1 MNITDLKN
9 KKIFLQ
15 YLISASYLYKYDLN
29 SQLEILSQNEKA
41 TYVASK
47 NIWEKLGNI
56 VDEKAKPIII
66 DGKELYDI
74 SSLIYKGKSYAW
86 KYDLKYEDKIIKQAK
101 SEFDIPVAFD
111 TKDLIYSISESILK
125 DEFSDDFISRFAI
138 DTTSF
143 ITLFRLGY
151 DPKYIR
157 DDREDVF
164 DKFNNNISKDDFTN
178 TYEKINETV
187 EYILDYIKYLTYHF
201 KRQERKDKEDDR
213 RGIQGIPDE
222 RRGRND
228 NDEPRNNENGV
239 HGGSR
244 DRKVQ
249 RANRESGNDPLY
261 PGVQQSLGKGKG
273 DLTKDNGG
281 NESTRERLS
290 SEGIP
295 LGVRKRVLE
304 NEEQISFKDLKKETD
319 KTVSF
324 FNEDSYLVGIDE
336 KFIPLSQEDYQ
347 VFNKDFNFTL
357 SSLVIKN
364 FEKIFPIYK
373 CQNLYQEEK
382 LKKLITDD
390 KFTNIYNLSDYYV
403 KERTFYIEFNETS
416 SEFSENYTGKIMT
429 PDILS
434 KIINQDEKA
443 FTQEEGYYKFY
454 INEVYNS
461 EIVSSGRVD
470 IGGGVRINKDFY
482 LYAGDILGL
491 NIEDT
496 LNNVLEG
503 ENITLDANVKPGI
516 DKLLDNNEIQED
528 IAIKVGYDFIII
540 PKVKLKLAELEE
552 TESKIFVNDKEYT
565 LYKGKSYA
573 DSKKIEYFMD
583 NENFAIYKIK
593 DYILLDNENLI
604 GKTFEKDGKNYEIKS
619 IEDDKI
625 TLKEIN
631 TDPILSLVLS
641 GGMNIIAYISDYQ
654 DEIDSLKSELSKKIK
669 KETEIIEE
677 VESKEEDINED
688 NAKDFKTDKIFNSES
703 LTEGERLDQN
713 ILCIDTLK
721 KLKKEKRLANREEQ
735 DILSKYVGWGGL
747 SKVFDVNAKG
757 RFRKAQEKLKENMT
771 SSEYESAYRT
781 TTSAFYTP
789 EDTINFM
796 YKVLNKLGFKGGRIL
811 EPSMGIGNFFGLM
824 PKEIKDK
831 STLTGVEIDK
841 LSSDIAKQLYPSA
854 IISNTGFESS
864 NIKDSSMDLVIGN
877 VPFGKTA
884 PFDSEYNN
892 LHLNLHDYFI
902 LKSLDKTRPGGITAV
917 ITSSGSFNNEKLL
930 RLSYTK
936 AELVSAFKLPQDT
949 FKSFA
954 GTTVESD
961 ILIFKKREKEL
972 SIIEAQNKF
981 WDECSYGNVI
991 YDDGKI
997 NKYFIDNPDNILGHL
1012 ITKTD
1017 RYGQPTKSVVIN
1029 DGETLGE
1036 YMDKA
1041 LLHVPSDIYQNIET
1055 KDEIEANDVDIEEAI
1070 NYEEKYDIQNY
1081 TFGIVDEEVYYREND
1096 LLYKNRVSSTKGIER
1111 VKGLIEIRRKLK
1123 DVINYQVNNYS
1134 EIEIKTAQKELYD
1147 LYTKFVE
1154 KHGRITSRGNKN
1166 VFSDDTTYPL
1176 LESLENLG
1184 DNNEFLGLAD
1194 IFTKRTIK
1202 PYVEITHA
1210 DNSVDAL
1217 SLSMQ
1222 NRGEVDLL
1230 YMRSLLSK
1238 SEDEI
1243 IEDLKGFIYKKTD
1256 GDYVTNDEYLSGNI
1270 GKKIELVNN
1279 KIDSLRKDLNEFSL
1293 SISDSEKE
1301 RIGKEINIYS
1311 SQLELLKDTLPQ
1323 KLTAGDIEVQIGSR
1337 WIDNSYYEQFI
1348 EEIILNNNV
1357 YSYSRPKVS
1366 YAKVINKYDISR
1378 KNFYNSTIRATETF
1392 GTLRM
1397 NALEIME
1404 RMLNMRSIEV
1414 KDKVGE
1420 NEYVINKEETLLAQ
1434 QKAEEIEGEFKDWIF
1449 KDEKR
1454 RNLLVEKY
1462 NNIFNVYV
1470 PRTYDGTI
1478 IKPVG
1483 MNEEI
1488 KLREHQKNAIARQIY
1503 SGRNT
1508 LLAHTVGAGK
1518 TYTMITSAM
1527 EKKRIGISNKA
1538 LFVVPKPLVEQW
1550 AREFQKLYPSSNVL
1564 VTRKNEFQKKK
1575 RKRFLNKIAIGE
1587 YDAIIMS
1594 HEQFG
1599 MIPMSN
1605 EFINN
1610 EISKDLSDLKNYRE
1624 IAIENGE
1631 SAFSVKKITGE
1642 IERLEKN
1649 LKKMLDMKHDD
1660 VLTFE
1665 ELGIDNL
1672 YVDEAHE
1679 YKNLHVH
1686 TSLTNVRGINTAG
1699 NKKTTDMLYKTR
1711 YLNNMTG
1718 YSGITFA
1725 TGTPVTNTLCEL
1737 YSMMRYLQ
1745 PDQLE
1750 EQGIDFFDSWAS
1762 QYGVIENSV
1771 DMSVDGKGYNIH
1783 RRFTSFKNTTDL
1795 INVWNTS
1802 ADVVTAND
1810 LDLDVPKAN
1819 YHNVEIP
1826 ISELTQSL
1834 IDDLSDR
1841 IDDIIDKKVEPEV
1854 DNMLLVTNDGRT
1866 IALDTRL
1873 IDESLVNEVTKST
1886 MCSEKVF
1893 DIYKETED
1901 ILGTQLIFCDQSVP
1915 SDKFNIYDEIKSN
1928 LIKKGIPEE
1937 EIKYIHE
1944 ADGNE
1949 KKLQELFQSVK
1960 DGRVRILIGST
1971 RKMGQGMNVQDR
1983 LVALHHMDVP
1993 WRPAD
1998 LEQREGRIIRR
2009 GNMNS
2014 EVDIY
2019 RYIAKGTFDAYSWD
2033 MIIQKQKGINQLLTS
2048 KTPERRID
2056 SFDTLTFEASTA
2068 KAIAINNPLI
2078 KEKAELDSEMMKLEQ
2093 LRNSYKKKYYQMQD
2107 EMKLFLPRKIK
2118 GREERIENLKKDL
2131 SYIENE
2137 EKADFKIKIK
2147 ETEYIDKR
2155 EAGIRLKTIISASKF
2170 DQEEKIGEYR
2180 GFDIY
2185 LCKMPFSWDMRERQ
2199 VQLKRCSTL
2208 LLEFSHTEIGNF
2220 VRMDNLL
2227 NKLPDLVKNE
2237 EENLKQDKDRLSDIK
2252 NQLNIPFKYEEEYKT
2267 KKARQTEV
2275 NNMIKSEAQS
2285 DISPMEKLKKEIK
2298 TYLRKEDMIKEN
2310 ISNLK
2315 DMEELILVSEDIS
2328 EGKLK
2333 VKLNLNNLELSKELN
2348 GDIITKDTY
2357 QTADEMLNHIK
2368 EKLNKDA
2375 LSDISEVEN
2384 KSEVNF
2390 LKEEEIEMINENLEH
2405 LNNSISFNG
2414 YTFTELHKFS
2424 EEEGTL
2430 KNISN
2435 LYTYKDSLDIQYD
2448 EFYNMTKSTY
2458 DLFYCS
2464 QTNNIYL
2471 PTIHGFMKVINERVN
2486 EIDLSEAAKETLKQH
2501 NYLDKNISS
2510 NDMNTA
2516 TYDID
2521 FERE

>member
-86 KYDLKYEDKIIKQAK
+86 QYDLKYEDKIIKQAK

-125 DEFSDDFISRFAI
+125 DEFSDDFISMFAI

-364 FEKIFPIYK
+364 FEKIFSIYK

-382 LKKLITDD
+382 LKNLITDD
-390 KFTNIYNLSDYYV
+390 KFTNIYNLSDYYA
-403 KERTFYIEFNETS
+403 KERTLYIEFNETS
-416 SEFSENYTGKIMT
+416 NEFPENYTGKIMT

-434 KIINQDEKA
+434 KIINLDEKV

-461 EIVSSGRVD
+461 EIISHSRVD
-470 IGGGVRINKDFY
+470 IGYGVRINKDFY

-491 NIEDT
+491 NIEET
-496 LNNVLEG
+496 LNNVIEG
-503 ENITLDANVKPGI
+503 QNIALDTDVKPGI
-516 DKLLDNNEIQED
+516 DRPLDDNEIEED
-528 IAIKVGYDFIII
+528 IAVKVGYDFIII
-540 PKVKLKLAELEE
+540 PKVKLNLADIEE
-552 TESKIFVNDKEYT
+552 TESKVSVNDKEYT
-565 LYKGKSYA
+565 LYKGKNYA

-593 DYILLDNENLI
+593 DYIVLDNENLI

-619 IEDDKI
+619 VENDKI

-654 DEIDSLKSELSKKIK
+654 DEIDSLKSELSQEIK
-669 KETEIIEE
+669 KETEIIEK
-677 VESKEEDINED
+677 VESKEDINED

-721 KLKKEKRLANREEQ
+721 KLKKEKRLASREEQ
-735 DILSKYVGWGGL
+735 EILSKYVGWGGL

-796 YKVLNKLGFKGGRIL
+796 YKVLNKIGFKGGRIL

-824 PKEIKDK
+824 PKELKDK
-831 STLTGVEIDK
+831 STLTGVEIDR

-854 IISNTGFESS
+854 KISNTGFESS
-864 NIKDSSMDLVIGN
+864 NIKDNSMDLVIGN

-930 RLSYTK
+930 RLTYTK

-991 YDDGKI
+991 YDDGII

-1017 RYGQPTKSVVIN
+1017 RYGQPIKSVVIN
-1029 DGETLGE
+1029 EGETLDE

-1041 LLHVPSDIYQNIET
+1041 LLHVPSDIYQNIEPEN
-1055 KDEIEANDVDIEEAI
+1055 EIETSDVDIEEAI

-1222 NRGEVDLL
+1222 NRGEVDLV

-1243 IEDLKGFIYKKTD
+1243 IEDLNGFIYKKTD

-1279 KIDSLRKDLNEFSL
+1279 KIESLRKDLKEFSL

-1301 RIGKEINIYS
+1301 RISKEINIYS
-1311 SQLELLKDTLPQ
+1311 SQLELLKDTLPA

-1337 WIDNSYYEQFI
+1337 WVDNSYYEQFI

-1605 EFINN
+1605 EYINN

-1631 SAFSVKKITGE
+1631 SDFSVKKITGE

-1771 DMSVDGKGYNIH
+1771 NMSVDGKGYNIH

-1795 INVWNTS
+1795 INVWHTS
-1802 ADVVTAND
+1802 ADVVTGND

-2147 ETEYIDKR
+2147 ETEYTDKR

-2237 EENLKQDKDRLSDIK
+2237 EENLKRDKDRLSDIK

-2315 DMEELILVSEDIS
+2315 DMEELILVNEDLL

-2333 VKLNLNNLELSKELN
+2333 VKVNLNNLELSKEFN

-2357 QTADEMLNHIK
+2357 QTADEMLNDIR
-2368 EKLNKDA
+2368 EKLKKEA

-2384 KSEVNF
+2384 KPKENF
-2390 LKEEEIEMINENLEH
+2390 LKYEEKEN
-2405 LNNSISFNG
+2405 
-2414 YTFTELHKFS
+2414 
-2424 EEEGTL
+2424 
-2430 KNISN
+2430 
-2435 LYTYKDSLDIQYD
+2435 
-2448 EFYNMTKSTY
+2448 
-2458 DLFYCS
+2458 DL
-2464 QTNNIYL
+2464 
-2471 PTIHGFMKVINERVN
+2471 
-2486 EIDLSEAAKETLKQH
+2486 
-2501 NYLDKNISS
+2501 
-2510 NDMNTA
+2510 NTA
-2516 TYDID
+2516 TNDID

>member
-101 SEFDIPVAFD
+101 SEFDIPVAFE

-125 DEFSDDFISRFAI
+125 DEFSDDFMSRFAI

-157 DDREDVF
+157 DEREDVF

-178 TYEKINETV
+178 TYSKINETA
-187 EYILDYIKYLTYHF
+187 EYILDYMKYLTYHF
-201 KRQERKDKEDDR
+201 KRQERKDKKDDR

-228 NDEPRNNENGV
+228 NDEPRNNEDGV

-261 PGVQQSLGKGKG
+261 PGVQQSLGEGKG
-273 DLTKDNGG
+273 DFTKDNGG

-324 FNEDSYLVGIDE
+324 FNEDSYLVGVDE
-336 KFIPLSQEDYQ
+336 SFIPLSKEDYQ
-347 VFNKDFNFTL
+347 IFNKDFNFAL

-403 KERTFYIEFNETS
+403 KERTLYVEFNETS
-416 SEFSENYTGKIMT
+416 SEFPENYTGKIMT

-434 KIINQDEKA
+434 KIINLDEKV

-461 EIVSSGRVD
+461 EIISHSRVD
-470 IGGGVRINKDFY
+470 IGDSVRINKDFY

-491 NIEDT
+491 NIEET
-496 LNNVLEG
+496 LNNVIEG
-503 ENITLDANVKPGI
+503 QNIALDTDVRPDI
-516 DKLLDNNEIQED
+516 DRPLDDNEIEED
-528 IAIKVGYDFIII
+528 IAVKVGFDFIII

-552 TESKIFVNDKEYT
+552 TESKVSFNDKEYT

-604 GKTFEKDGKNYEIKS
+604 GKTVEKDGKKYEIRS
-619 IEDDKI
+619 IENDKI

-631 TDPILSLVLS
+631 ADPTLSLVLS
-641 GGMNIIAYISDYQ
+641 GGMNIIAPISDYKN
-654 DEIDSLKSELSKKIK
+654 EIDSLTSELSQEIK
-669 KETEIIEE
+669 KDTEIIEE
-677 VESKEEDINED
+677 VESKEDINED

-703 LTEGERLDQN
+703 LSEGERLDQN

-721 KLKKEKRLANREEQ
+721 KLKKEKRLASREEQ
-735 DILSKYVGWGGL
+735 EILSKYVGWGGL

-789 EDTINFM
+789 EDTIKFM
-796 YKVLNKLGFKGGRIL
+796 YKALNKLGFKGGRIL

-854 IISNTGFESS
+854 KISNTGFESS
-864 NIKDSSMDLVIGN
+864 NIKDNSMDLVISN

-917 ITSSGSFNNEKLL
+917 ITSSGSFNNERLL
-930 RLSYTK
+930 RLTYTK

-997 NKYFIDNPDNILGHL
+997 NKYFIDNPDNVLGDL

-1017 RYGQPTKSVVIN
+1017 RYGQPIKTVVIN
-1029 DGETLGE
+1029 DGETLDE

-1041 LLHVPSDIYQNIET
+1041 LLHLPSDIYQNIEPEN
-1055 KDEIEANDVDIEEAI
+1055 EIETTDVDIEEAI

-1096 LLYKNRVSSTKGIER
+1096 LLYKNRVSSTKGLER

-1154 KHGRITSRGNKN
+1154 NHGRITSRGNKN

-1222 NRGEVDLL
+1222 NRGEVDLV
-1230 YMRSLLSK
+1230 YMRNLLSK

-1243 IEDLKGFIYKKTD
+1243 IEDLNGFIYKKTD

-1301 RIGKEINIYS
+1301 RISKEINIYS
-1311 SQLELLKDTLPQ
+1311 SQLELLKDTLPA

-1488 KLREHQKNAIARQIY
+1488 KLREHQKNAISRQIY

-1795 INVWNTS
+1795 INVWHTS

-1915 SDKFNIYDEIKSN
+1915 SSKFNIYDEIKNN
-1928 LIKKGIPEE
+1928 LIKKGISED

-1960 DGRVRILIGST
+1960 DGKVRILIGST

-2147 ETEYIDKR
+2147 ETEYTDKR

-2227 NKLPDLVKNE
+2227 NKLPDIVKNE

-2315 DMEELILVSEDIS
+2315 DMEELILVNEDLL

-2333 VKLNLNNLELSKELN
+2333 VKVNLNNLELLKELN

-2357 QTADEMLNHIK
+2357 QTADEMLNDIRD
-2368 EKLNKDA
+2368 KLNKEA
-2375 LSDISEVEN
+2375 LSDISEVKN
-2384 KSEVNF
+2384 KSQVNF
-2390 LKEEEIEMINENLEH
+2390 LKDEEKEND
-2405 LNNSISFNG
+2405 LN
-2414 YTFTELHKFS
+2414 TE
-2424 EEEGTL
+2424 T
-2430 KNISN
+2430 
-2435 LYTYKDSLDIQYD
+2435 D
-2448 EFYNMTKSTY
+2448 
-2458 DLFYCS
+2458 
-2464 QTNNIYL
+2464 
-2471 PTIHGFMKVINERVN
+2471 
-2486 EIDLSEAAKETLKQH
+2486 EID
-2501 NYLDKNISS
+2501 
-2510 NDMNTA
+2510 
-2516 TYDID
+2516 
-2521 FERE
+2521 FVRE

>member
-1 MNITDLKN
+1 M
-9 KKIFLQ
+9 
-15 YLISASYLYKYDLN
+15 Y
-29 SQLEILSQNEKA
+29 
-41 TYVASK
+41 
-47 NIWEKLGNI
+47 
-56 VDEKAKPIII
+56 
-66 DGKELYDI
+66 
-74 SSLIYKGKSYAW
+74 
-86 KYDLKYEDKIIKQAK
+86 
-101 SEFDIPVAFD
+101 
-111 TKDLIYSISESILK
+111 
-125 DEFSDDFISRFAI
+125 RFAI

-157 DDREDVF
+157 DEREDVF

-178 TYEKINETV
+178 TYEKINETA
-187 EYILDYIKYLTYHF
+187 EYILDYMKYLTYHF
-201 KRQERKDKEDDR
+201 KRQERKDKDDDR
-213 RGIQGIPDE
+213 RGIQGISDE

-228 NDEPRNNENGV
+228 NDEPRNNEDGV

-261 PGVQQSLGKGKG
+261 PGVQQSLGEGKG

-324 FNEDSYLVGIDE
+324 FNEDSYLIGIDE
-336 KFIPLSQEDYQ
+336 RFIPLSKEDYQ
-347 VFNKDFNFTL
+347 IFNKEFNFTL
-357 SSLVIKN
+357 SSLVIKK

-390 KFTNIYNLSDYYV
+390 KFTDIYNLSDYYV
-403 KERTFYIEFNETS
+403 KERTLYVEFNETS
-416 SEFSENYTGKIMT
+416 NEFTENYTGKIMT

-434 KIINQDEKA
+434 KIINLDEKV

-470 IGGGVRINKDFY
+470 IGDGVRINKDFY

-491 NIEDT
+491 NIEET
-496 LNNVLEG
+496 LNNVIEG
-503 ENITLDANVKPGI
+503 QNIDLDTNVKPGI
-516 DKLLDNNEIQED
+516 DRLLDNNEIEED
-528 IAIKVGYDFIII
+528 IAVKVGYNFIII

-552 TESKIFVNDKEYT
+552 TESKVSVNDKEYT
-565 LYKGKSYA
+565 LYKGRSYA

-593 DYILLDNENLI
+593 DYIVLDNENLI
-604 GKTFEKDGKNYEIKS
+604 GKTFEKEGKNYEIKS

-641 GGMNIIAYISDYQ
+641 GGMNIIAPISDYQ
-654 DEIDSLKSELSKKIK
+654 DEIDSLKSELSQEIK

-735 DILSKYVGWGGL
+735 EILSKYVGWGGL

-771 SSEYESAYRT
+771 SNEYESAYRT

-789 EDTINFM
+789 EDTIKFM
-796 YKVLNKLGFKGGRIL
+796 YKALDKLGFKGGSIL

-854 IISNTGFESS
+854 KISNTGFESS
-864 NIKDSSMDLVIGN
+864 NIKDNSMDLVIGN

-917 ITSSGSFNNEKLL
+917 ITSSGSFNNENLL
-930 RLSYTK
+930 RLTYTK

-981 WDECSYGNVI
+981 WDECAYGNVI

-1017 RYGQPTKSVVIN
+1017 RYGHPIKTVVIN
-1029 DGETLGE
+1029 DGETLDE

-1041 LLHVPSDIYQNIET
+1041 ILNVPSDIYQNIEPEN
-1055 KDEIEANDVDIEEAI
+1055 EIETSDVDIEETI

-1081 TFGIVDEEVYYREND
+1081 TFGIVDDEVYYRENV

-1222 NRGEVDLL
+1222 NRGEVDLV

-1301 RIGKEINIYS
+1301 KISKEINIYS

-1323 KLTAGDIEVQIGSR
+1323 KLSAGDIDVQVGSR

-1378 KNFYNSTIRATETF
+1378 KNLYNSTIRATETF

-1665 ELGIDNL
+1665 ELGVDNL

-1795 INVWNTS
+1795 INVWHTS

-1928 LIKKGIPEE
+1928 LIKKGISED

-1998 LEQREGRIIRR
+1998 VGQ
-2009 GNMNS
+2009 S
-2014 EVDIY
+2014 EVV
-2019 RYIAKGTFDAYSWD
+2019 
-2033 MIIQKQKGINQLLTS
+2033 
-2048 KTPERRID
+2048 RR
-2056 SFDTLTFEASTA
+2056 
-2068 KAIAINNPLI
+2068 KA
-2078 KEKAELDSEMMKLEQ
+2078 
-2093 LRNSYKKKYYQMQD
+2093 
-2107 EMKLFLPRKIK
+2107 
-2118 GREERIENLKKDL
+2118 
-2131 SYIENE
+2131 
-2137 EKADFKIKIK
+2137 
-2147 ETEYIDKR
+2147 
-2155 EAGIRLKTIISASKF
+2155 LKTGLS
-2170 DQEEKIGEYR
+2170 QKI
-2180 GFDIY
+2180 
-2185 LCKMPFSWDMRERQ
+2185 LMR
-2199 VQLKRCSTL
+2199 T
-2208 LLEFSHTEIGNF
+2208 
-2220 VRMDNLL
+2220 
-2227 NKLPDLVKNE
+2227 
-2237 EENLKQDKDRLSDIK
+2237 
-2252 NQLNIPFKYEEEYKT
+2252 
-2267 KKARQTEV
+2267 
-2275 NNMIKSEAQS
+2275 
-2285 DISPMEKLKKEIK
+2285 
-2298 TYLRKEDMIKEN
+2298 
-2310 ISNLK
+2310 
-2315 DMEELILVSEDIS
+2315 
-2328 EGKLK
+2328 
-2333 VKLNLNNLELSKELN
+2333 
-2348 GDIITKDTY
+2348 
-2357 QTADEMLNHIK
+2357 
-2368 EKLNKDA
+2368 
-2375 LSDISEVEN
+2375 
-2384 KSEVNF
+2384 
-2390 LKEEEIEMINENLEH
+2390 
-2405 LNNSISFNG
+2405 
-2414 YTFTELHKFS
+2414 
-2424 EEEGTL
+2424 
-2430 KNISN
+2430 
-2435 LYTYKDSLDIQYD
+2435 
-2448 EFYNMTKSTY
+2448 
-2458 DLFYCS
+2458 
-2464 QTNNIYL
+2464 
-2471 PTIHGFMKVINERVN
+2471 
-2486 EIDLSEAAKETLKQH
+2486 
-2501 NYLDKNISS
+2501 
-2510 NDMNTA
+2510 
-2516 TYDID
+2516 
-2521 FERE
+2521 

>member
-86 KYDLKYEDKIIKQAK
+86 QYDLKYEDKIIKQAK

-125 DEFSDDFISRFAI
+125 DEFSDDFISMFAI

-324 FNEDSYLVGIDE
+324 FYEDSYLVGIDE

-364 FEKIFPIYK
+364 FEKIFSIYK

-382 LKKLITDD
+382 LKNLITDD
-390 KFTNIYNLSDYYV
+390 KFTNIYNLSDYYA
-403 KERTFYIEFNETS
+403 KERTLYIEFNETS
-416 SEFSENYTGKIMT
+416 NEFPENYTGKIMT

-434 KIINQDEKA
+434 KIINLDEKV

-461 EIVSSGRVD
+461 EIISHSRVD
-470 IGGGVRINKDFY
+470 IGYGVRINKDFY

-491 NIEDT
+491 NIEET
-496 LNNVLEG
+496 LNNVIEG
-503 ENITLDANVKPGI
+503 QNIALDTDVKPGI
-516 DKLLDNNEIQED
+516 DRPLDDNEIEED
-528 IAIKVGYDFIII
+528 IAVKVGYDFIII

-565 LYKGKSYA
+565 LYKGKSYT

-593 DYILLDNENLI
+593 DYIVLDNENLI
-604 GKTFEKDGKNYEIKS
+604 GKTFEKDGKKYEIKS

-654 DEIDSLKSELSKKIK
+654 DEIDSLTSELSQEIK

-796 YKVLNKLGFKGGRIL
+796 YKVLNKIGFKGGRIL

-824 PKEIKDK
+824 PKELKDN

-854 IISNTGFESS
+854 KISNTGFESS
-864 NIKDSSMDLVIGN
+864 NIKDNSMDLVIGN

-930 RLSYTK
+930 RLTYTK

-981 WDECSYGNVI
+981 WDECAYGNVI
-991 YDDGKI
+991 YDDGII

-1029 DGETLGE
+1029 DGETLDE

-1041 LLHVPSDIYQNIET
+1041 ILNVPSDIYQNIEPEN
-1055 KDEIEANDVDIEEAI
+1055 EIETSDVDIEEAI

-1222 NRGEVDLL
+1222 NRGEVDLV
-1230 YMRSLLSK
+1230 YMRNLLSK

-1243 IEDLKGFIYKKTD
+1243 IEDLNGFIYKNTD

-1279 KIDSLRKDLNEFSL
+1279 KIDSLRKDLKEFSL

-1301 RIGKEINIYS
+1301 RISKEINIYS

-1323 KLTAGDIEVQIGSR
+1323 KLTAGDIDVQVGSR

-1795 INVWNTS
+1795 INVWHTS

-1960 DGRVRILIGST
+1960 DGKVRVLIGST

-2137 EKADFKIKIK
+2137 KKADFKIKIK
-2147 ETEYIDKR
+2147 ETEYTDKR
-2155 EAGIRLKTIISASKF
+2155 KAGIRLKTIISASKF

-2227 NKLPDLVKNE
+2227 NKLPDIVRNE

-2252 NQLNIPFKYEEEYKT
+2252 NQLNVPFKYEEEYKT

-2298 TYLRKEDMIKEN
+2298 TYIRKEDMIKEN

-2333 VKLNLNNLELSKELN
+2333 VKVNLNNLELSKELN

-2357 QTADEMLNHIK
+2357 QTADEMLNDIK
-2368 EKLNKDA
+2368 EKLNKEA

-2384 KSEVNF
+2384 KSKVNF
-2390 LKEEEIEMINENLEH
+2390 LKDEEKEN
-2405 LNNSISFNG
+2405 
-2414 YTFTELHKFS
+2414 
-2424 EEEGTL
+2424 
-2430 KNISN
+2430 
-2435 LYTYKDSLDIQYD
+2435 
-2448 EFYNMTKSTY
+2448 
-2458 DLFYCS
+2458 DL
-2464 QTNNIYL
+2464 
-2471 PTIHGFMKVINERVN
+2471 
-2486 EIDLSEAAKETLKQH
+2486 
-2501 NYLDKNISS
+2501 
-2510 NDMNTA
+2510 NTA

>member
-86 KYDLKYEDKIIKQAK
+86 QYDLKYEDKIIKQAK

-125 DEFSDDFISRFAI
+125 DEFSDDFISMFAI

-364 FEKIFPIYK
+364 FEKIFSIYK

-382 LKKLITDD
+382 LKNLITDD
-390 KFTNIYNLSDYYV
+390 KFTNIYNLSDYYA
-403 KERTFYIEFNETS
+403 KERTLYIEFNETS
-416 SEFSENYTGKIMT
+416 NEFPENYTGKIMT

-434 KIINQDEKA
+434 KIINLDEKV

-461 EIVSSGRVD
+461 EIISHSRVD
-470 IGGGVRINKDFY
+470 IGYGVRINKDFY

-491 NIEDT
+491 NIEET
-496 LNNVLEG
+496 LNNVIEG
-503 ENITLDANVKPGI
+503 QNIALDTDVKPGI
-516 DKLLDNNEIQED
+516 DRPLDDNEIEED
-528 IAIKVGYDFIII
+528 IAVKVGYDFIII
-540 PKVKLKLAELEE
+540 PKVKLNLADIEE
-552 TESKIFVNDKEYT
+552 TESKVSVNDKEYT
-565 LYKGKSYA
+565 LYKGKNYA

-593 DYILLDNENLI
+593 DYIVLDNENLI

-619 IEDDKI
+619 VENDKI

-654 DEIDSLKSELSKKIK
+654 DEIDSLKSELSQEIK
-669 KETEIIEE
+669 KETEIIEK
-677 VESKEEDINED
+677 VESKEDINED

-721 KLKKEKRLANREEQ
+721 KLKKEKRLASREEQ
-735 DILSKYVGWGGL
+735 EILSKYVGWGGL

-796 YKVLNKLGFKGGRIL
+796 YKVLNKIGFKGGRIL

-824 PKEIKDK
+824 PKELKDK
-831 STLTGVEIDK
+831 STLTGVEIDR

-854 IISNTGFESS
+854 KISNTGFESS
-864 NIKDSSMDLVIGN
+864 NIKDNSMDLVIGN

-930 RLSYTK
+930 RLTYTK

-991 YDDGKI
+991 YDDGII

-1017 RYGQPTKSVVIN
+1017 RYGQPIKSVVIN
-1029 DGETLGE
+1029 EGETLDE

-1041 LLHVPSDIYQNIET
+1041 LLHVSSDIYQNIEPEN
-1055 KDEIEANDVDIEEAI
+1055 EIETSDVDIEEAI

-1222 NRGEVDLL
+1222 NRGEVDLV
-1230 YMRSLLSK
+1230 YMRNLLSK

-1243 IEDLKGFIYKKTD
+1243 IEDLNGFIYKKTD

-1279 KIDSLRKDLNEFSL
+1279 KIESLRKDLNEFSL

-1301 RIGKEINIYS
+1301 RISKEINIYS

-1337 WIDNSYYEQFI
+1337 WVDNSYYEQFI

-1605 EFINN
+1605 EYINN

-1631 SAFSVKKITGE
+1631 SDFSVKKITGE

-1795 INVWNTS
+1795 INVWHTS

-2009 GNMNS
+2009 GNMNP

-2147 ETEYIDKR
+2147 EKEYTDKR

-2237 EENLKQDKDRLSDIK
+2237 EENLKRDKDRLSDIK

-2357 QTADEMLNHIK
+2357 QTADEMLNDIRD
-2368 EKLNKDA
+2368 KLNKDA

>member
-86 KYDLKYEDKIIKQAK
+86 QYDLKYEDKIIKQAK

-125 DEFSDDFISRFAI
+125 DEFSDDFISMFAI

-157 DDREDVF
+157 DEREDVF
-164 DKFNNNISKDDFTN
+164 DKFNNNISIDDFTN
-178 TYEKINETV
+178 TYEKINEAV

-324 FNEDSYLVGIDE
+324 FNEDSYLIGIDE
-336 KFIPLSQEDYQ
+336 RFIPLSKEDYQ
-347 VFNKDFNFTL
+347 IFNKEFNFTL

-382 LKKLITDD
+382 FKKLIIDD

-403 KERTFYIEFNETS
+403 KERSLYVEFNETS
-416 SEFSENYTGKIMT
+416 SEFPENYTGKIMT

-434 KIINQDEKA
+434 KIINLDEKV

-461 EIVSSGRVD
+461 EIISHSRVD
-470 IGGGVRINKDFY
+470 IGGSVRINKDFY
-482 LYAGDILGL
+482 FYAGDILGL
-491 NIEDT
+491 NIEET
-496 LNNVLEG
+496 LNNVIEG
-503 ENITLDANVKPGI
+503 QNIALDTDVKPGI
-516 DKLLDNNEIQED
+516 DRPLDDNEIEED
-528 IAIKVGYDFIII
+528 IAVKVGYDFIII

-552 TESKIFVNDKEYT
+552 TESKVSVNDKEYT
-565 LYKGKSYA
+565 LYKGRSYA

-593 DYILLDNENLI
+593 DYIVLDNENLI
-604 GKTFEKDGKNYEIKS
+604 GKTFEKEGKNYEIES

-641 GGMNIIAYISDYQ
+641 GGMNIIAPISDYQ
-654 DEIDSLKSELSKKIK
+654 DEIDSLKSELSQEIK

-735 DILSKYVGWGGL
+735 EILSKYVGWGGL

-757 RFRKAQEKLKENMT
+757 RFRKAQEKLKENMA
-771 SSEYESAYRT
+771 SNEYESAYRT

-789 EDTINFM
+789 EDTIKFM
-796 YKVLNKLGFKGGRIL
+796 YKALDKLGFKGGSIL

-854 IISNTGFESS
+854 KISNTGFESS
-864 NIKDSSMDLVIGN
+864 NIKDNSMDLVIGN

-917 ITSSGSFNNEKLL
+917 ITSSGSFNNENLL
-930 RLSYTK
+930 RLTYTK

-981 WDECSYGNVI
+981 WDECAYGNVI

-1017 RYGQPTKSVVIN
+1017 RYGQPIKTVVIN
-1029 DGETLGE
+1029 DGETLDE

-1041 LLHVPSDIYQNIET
+1041 ILNVPSDIYQNIEPEN
-1055 KDEIEANDVDIEEAI
+1055 EIETSDVDIEETI

-1081 TFGIVDEEVYYREND
+1081 TFGIVDNEVYYREND

-1222 NRGEVDLL
+1222 NRGEVDLV

-1301 RIGKEINIYS
+1301 KISKEINIYS

-1323 KLTAGDIEVQIGSR
+1323 KLSAGDIDVQVGSR

-1378 KNFYNSTIRATETF
+1378 KNLYNSTIRATETF

-1665 ELGIDNL
+1665 ELGVDNL

-1795 INVWNTS
+1795 INVWHTS

-1886 MCSEKVF
+1886 TCSEKVF

-1928 LIKKGIPEE
+1928 LIKKGISED

-2147 ETEYIDKR
+2147 ETEYTDKR

-2227 NKLPDLVKNE
+2227 NKLPDLVKSE
-2237 EENLKQDKDRLSDIK
+2237 EENLKRDKDRLSDIK

-2315 DMEELILVSEDIS
+2315 DMEELILVNEDLL

-2333 VKLNLNNLELSKELN
+2333 VKVNLNNLELSKELN

-2357 QTADEMLNHIK
+2357 QTADEMLNDLK

-2390 LKEEEIEMINENLEH
+2390 LKEEEKEN
-2405 LNNSISFNG
+2405 
-2414 YTFTELHKFS
+2414 
-2424 EEEGTL
+2424 
-2430 KNISN
+2430 
-2435 LYTYKDSLDIQYD
+2435 
-2448 EFYNMTKSTY
+2448 
-2458 DLFYCS
+2458 DL
-2464 QTNNIYL
+2464 
-2471 PTIHGFMKVINERVN
+2471 
-2486 EIDLSEAAKETLKQH
+2486 
-2501 NYLDKNISS
+2501 
-2510 NDMNTA
+2510 NTA

>member
-15 YLISASYLYKYDLN
+15 YLVSASYLYKYDIN

-86 KYDLKYEDKIIKQAK
+86 QYDLKYEDKIIKQAK
-101 SEFDIPVAFD
+101 SEFNIPVAFD

-125 DEFSDDFISRFAI
+125 NKFSDEFMYRFAI

-157 DDREDVF
+157 DEREDVF

-178 TYEKINETV
+178 TYEKINETA
-187 EYILDYIKYLTYHF
+187 EYILDYMKYLTYHF
-201 KRQERKDKEDDR
+201 KRQERKDKDDDR
-213 RGIQGIPDE
+213 RGIQGISDE

-228 NDEPRNNENGV
+228 NDEPRNNEDGI

-261 PGVQQSLGKGKG
+261 PGVQQSLGEGKG

-324 FNEDSYLVGIDE
+324 FNEDSYLIGIDE
-336 KFIPLSQEDYQ
+336 RFIPLSKEDYQ
-347 VFNKDFNFTL
+347 IFNKEFNFTL
-357 SSLVIKN
+357 SSLVIKK

-416 SEFSENYTGKIMT
+416 SESSENYTGKIIT

-434 KIINQDEKA
+434 KMISLDEKV

-461 EIVSSGRVD
+461 EIVSHSRVD
-470 IGGGVRINKDFY
+470 IGDGVRINKDFY

-491 NIEDT
+491 NIEET
-496 LNNVLEG
+496 LNNVIEG
-503 ENITLDANVKPGI
+503 QNIALDTDVKHGTDRP
-516 DKLLDNNEIQED
+516 LDNNEVEED
-528 IAIKVGYDFIII
+528 IAVKVGYDFIII
-540 PKVKLKLAELEE
+540 PKVKLKLAELEK
-552 TESKIFVNDKEYT
+552 TESKVSVNDKEYT

-604 GKTFEKDGKNYEIKS
+604 GKTFEKDGKNYEIRS

-641 GGMNIIAYISDYQ
+641 GGMNIIAPISDYQ
-654 DEIDSLKSELSKKIK
+654 DEIDSLKSELSQEIK

-688 NAKDFKTDKIFNSES
+688 NAKDFKTNKIFNSES
-703 LTEGERLDQN
+703 LSEGERLDQN

-735 DILSKYVGWGGL
+735 EILSKYVGWGGL

-854 IISNTGFESS
+854 KISNTGFESS
-864 NIKDSSMDLVIGN
+864 NIKDNSMDLVIGN

-917 ITSSGSFNNEKLL
+917 ITSSGSFNNENLL
-930 RLSYTK
+930 RLTYTK

-981 WDECSYGNVI
+981 WDECAYGNVI

-1017 RYGQPTKSVVIN
+1017 RYGQPIKTVVIN
-1029 DGETLGE
+1029 DGETLDE

-1041 LLHVPSDIYQNIET
+1041 ILNVPSDIYQNIEPEN
-1055 KDEIEANDVDIEEAI
+1055 EIETSDVDIEEAI

-1222 NRGEVDLL
+1222 NRGEVDLV
-1230 YMRSLLSK
+1230 YMRNLLSK

-1243 IEDLKGFIYKKTD
+1243 IEDLNGFIYKKTD

-1301 RIGKEINIYS
+1301 RISKEINIYS

-1323 KLTAGDIEVQIGSR
+1323 KLTAGDIDVQVGSR

-1378 KNFYNSTIRATETF
+1378 KNFYNSTIRTTETF

-1397 NALEIME
+1397 NALEIIE

-1434 QKAEEIEGEFKDWIF
+1434 QKAEEIEVEFKDWIF

-1795 INVWNTS
+1795 INVWHTS

-1886 MCSEKVF
+1886 MCSEKVL

-1960 DGRVRILIGST
+1960 DGKVRVLIGST

-2078 KEKAELDSEMMKLEQ
+2078 KEKAELDSEVMKLEQ

-2147 ETEYIDKR
+2147 EKEYTDKR

-2227 NKLPDLVKNE
+2227 NKLPDLVKSE
-2237 EENLKQDKDRLSDIK
+2237 EENLKRDKDRLSDIK

-2315 DMEELILVSEDIS
+2315 DMEELILVNEDLL

-2333 VKLNLNNLELSKELN
+2333 VKVNLNNLELSKELN

-2357 QTADEMLNHIK
+2357 QTADEMLNDIK

-2390 LKEEEIEMINENLEH
+2390 LKEEEKEN
-2405 LNNSISFNG
+2405 
-2414 YTFTELHKFS
+2414 
-2424 EEEGTL
+2424 
-2430 KNISN
+2430 
-2435 LYTYKDSLDIQYD
+2435 
-2448 EFYNMTKSTY
+2448 
-2458 DLFYCS
+2458 DL
-2464 QTNNIYL
+2464 
-2471 PTIHGFMKVINERVN
+2471 
-2486 EIDLSEAAKETLKQH
+2486 
-2501 NYLDKNISS
+2501 
-2510 NDMNTA
+2510 NTA
-2516 TYDID
+2516 TYNID

>member
-86 KYDLKYEDKIIKQAK
+86 QYDLKYEDKIIKQAK

-125 DEFSDDFISRFAI
+125 DEFSDDFISMFAI

-364 FEKIFPIYK
+364 FEKIFSIYK

-382 LKKLITDD
+382 LKNLITDD
-390 KFTNIYNLSDYYV
+390 KFTNIYNLSDYYA
-403 KERTFYIEFNETS
+403 KERTLYIEFNETS
-416 SEFSENYTGKIMT
+416 NEFPENYTGKIMT

-434 KIINQDEKA
+434 KIINLDEKV

-461 EIVSSGRVD
+461 EIISHSRVD
-470 IGGGVRINKDFY
+470 IGYGVRINKDFY

-491 NIEDT
+491 NIEET
-496 LNNVLEG
+496 LNNVIEG
-503 ENITLDANVKPGI
+503 QNIALDTDVKPGI
-516 DKLLDNNEIQED
+516 DRPLDDNEIEED
-528 IAIKVGYDFIII
+528 IAVKVGYDFIII
-540 PKVKLKLAELEE
+540 PKVKLNLADIEE
-552 TESKIFVNDKEYT
+552 TESKVSVNDKEYT
-565 LYKGKSYA
+565 LYKGKNYA

-593 DYILLDNENLI
+593 DYIVLDNENLI

-619 IEDDKI
+619 VENDKI

-654 DEIDSLKSELSKKIK
+654 DEIDSLKSELSQEIK
-669 KETEIIEE
+669 KETEIIEK
-677 VESKEEDINED
+677 VESKEDINED

-721 KLKKEKRLANREEQ
+721 KLKKEKRLASREEQ
-735 DILSKYVGWGGL
+735 EILSKYVGWGGL

-796 YKVLNKLGFKGGRIL
+796 YKVLNKIGFKGGRIL

-824 PKEIKDK
+824 PKELKDK
-831 STLTGVEIDK
+831 STLTGVEIDR

-854 IISNTGFESS
+854 KISNTGFESS
-864 NIKDSSMDLVIGN
+864 NIKDNSMDLVIGN

-930 RLSYTK
+930 RLTYTK

-991 YDDGKI
+991 YDDGII

-1017 RYGQPTKSVVIN
+1017 RYGQPIKSVVIN
-1029 DGETLGE
+1029 EGETLDE

-1041 LLHVPSDIYQNIET
+1041 LLHVPSDIYQNIEPEN
-1055 KDEIEANDVDIEEAI
+1055 EIETSDVDIEEAI

-1222 NRGEVDLL
+1222 NRGEVDLV

-1243 IEDLKGFIYKKTD
+1243 IEDLNGFIYKKTD

-1279 KIDSLRKDLNEFSL
+1279 KIESLRKDLNEFSL

-1301 RIGKEINIYS
+1301 RISKEINIYS

-1337 WIDNSYYEQFI
+1337 WVDNSYYEQFI

-1605 EFINN
+1605 EYINN

-1631 SAFSVKKITGE
+1631 SDFSVKKITGE

-1795 INVWNTS
+1795 INVWHTS

-2009 GNMNS
+2009 GNMNP

-2147 ETEYIDKR
+2147 EKEYTDKR

-2237 EENLKQDKDRLSDIK
+2237 EENLKRDKDRLSDIK

-2315 DMEELILVSEDIS
+2315 DMEELILVNEDLL

-2333 VKLNLNNLELSKELN
+2333 VKVNLNNLELSKEFN

-2357 QTADEMLNHIK
+2357 QTADEMLNDIR
-2368 EKLNKDA
+2368 EKLKKEA

-2384 KSEVNF
+2384 KPKENF
-2390 LKEEEIEMINENLEH
+2390 
-2405 LNNSISFNG
+2405 
-2414 YTFTELHKFS
+2414 
-2424 EEEGTL
+2424 
-2430 KNISN
+2430 
-2435 LYTYKDSLDIQYD
+2435 
-2448 EFYNMTKSTY
+2448 
-2458 DLFYCS
+2458 
-2464 QTNNIYL
+2464 
-2471 PTIHGFMKVINERVN
+2471 
-2486 EIDLSEAAKETLKQH
+2486 
-2501 NYLDKNISS
+2501 
-2510 NDMNTA
+2510 
-2516 TYDID
+2516 
-2521 FERE
+2521 

>member
-86 KYDLKYEDKIIKQAK
+86 KYDLKYEDQIIKQAK

-125 DEFSDDFISRFAI
+125 EEFSDEFMYRFAI

-157 DDREDVF
+157 DEREDVF
-164 DKFNNNISKDDFTN
+164 DKFNNNISIDDFTN
-178 TYEKINETV
+178 TYEKINETA

-261 PGVQQSLGKGKG
+261 PGVQQSLGEGTG
-273 DLTKDNGG
+273 DLTEDNGG

-290 SEGIP
+290 SKGIP

-304 NEEQISFKDLKKETD
+304 NEEQISFKDLTKETD

-347 VFNKDFNFTL
+347 IFNKDFNLTL

-373 CQNLYQEEK
+373 CQNSYQEEK
-382 LKKLITDD
+382 LKKLIIDD
-390 KFTNIYNLSDYYV
+390 KFTNIYNLSDYYA

-416 SEFSENYTGKIMT
+416 SEFPENYTGKIIT
-429 PDILS
+429 PDILI
-434 KIINQDEKA
+434 KIINLDEKA

-461 EIVSSGRVD
+461 EIVSHSSVD
-470 IGGGVRINKDFY
+470 IGDGVRINKDFY

-491 NIEDT
+491 NIEET
-496 LNNVLEG
+496 LNNVIEG
-503 ENITLDANVKPGI
+503 QNIALDTDVKSGTDRP
-516 DKLLDNNEIQED
+516 LDNKEIEDD
-528 IAIKVGYDFIII
+528 IAVKVGYEFIII

-552 TESKIFVNDKEYT
+552 TENKVSVNDKEYT

-593 DYILLDNENLI
+593 DYIVLDNENLI
-604 GKTFEKDGKNYEIKS
+604 GKTFEKDGKNYEIRS
-619 IEDDKI
+619 IENDKI

-641 GGMNIIAYISDYQ
+641 GGMNIIASISDYQ
-654 DEIDSLKSELSKKIK
+654 NEIDSLKSELSQEIK

-688 NAKDFKTDKIFNSES
+688 NTKDFKTDKIFNSES
-703 LTEGERLDQN
+703 LSEGERLDQN

-721 KLKKEKRLANREEQ
+721 KLKKEKRLASREEQ
-735 DILSKYVGWGGL
+735 EILSKYVGWGGL

-771 SSEYESAYRT
+771 SNEYESAYRT

-789 EDTINFM
+789 EDTIKFM
-796 YKVLNKLGFKGGRIL
+796 YKALDKLGFKGGNIL

-831 STLTGVEIDK
+831 STLTGVEIDR

-854 IISNTGFESS
+854 NIYNTGFESS
-864 NIKDSSMDLVIGN
+864 NIKDNSMDLVIGN

-892 LHLNLHDYFI
+892 LNLNLHDYFI

-972 SIIEAQNKF
+972 SIIETQNKF
-981 WDECSYGNVI
+981 LDECSYGNVI

-997 NKYFIDNPDNILGHL
+997 NKYFIDNPDNVLGDL
-1012 ITKTD
+1012 MTKTD
-1017 RYGQPTKSVVIN
+1017 RYGQPIKTVVIN
-1029 DGETLGE
+1029 DGETLDE

-1041 LLHVPSDIYQNIET
+1041 LLHVPSDIYQNIEPEN
-1055 KDEIEANDVDIEEAI
+1055 EIETSDVDIEEAI
-1070 NYEEKYDIQNY
+1070 DYEEKYDIQNY
-1081 TFGIVDEEVYYREND
+1081 TFGIVDDEVYYREND

-1176 LESLENLG
+1176 IESLENLG

-1222 NRGEVDLL
+1222 NRGEVDLV
-1230 YMRSLLSK
+1230 YMRNLLSK

-1243 IEDLKGFIYKKTD
+1243 IEDLNGFIYKKTD

-1301 RIGKEINIYS
+1301 RISKEINIYS

-1323 KLTAGDIEVQIGSR
+1323 KLTAGDIEVQVGSR

-1357 YSYSRPKVS
+1357 YLYSRPKVS

-1378 KNFYNSTIRATETF
+1378 KSFYNSTIRATETF

-1449 KDEKR
+1449 KDKKR

-1649 LKKMLDMKHDD
+1649 LKKILDMKHDD

-1795 INVWNTS
+1795 INVWHTS

-1841 IDDIIDKKVEPEV
+1841 MDDIIDKKVEPEV

-1960 DGRVRILIGST
+1960 YGKVRVLIGST

-2118 GREERIENLKKDL
+2118 GREERIKNLKKDL

-2147 ETEYIDKR
+2147 ETEYTDKR
-2155 EAGIRLKTIISASKF
+2155 EAGIRLKTIISSSKF

-2227 NKLPDLVKNE
+2227 NKLPDLVKSE
-2237 EENLKQDKDRLSDIK
+2237 EENLKLDKDRLSDIK

-2310 ISNLK
+2310 ISNLR
-2315 DMEELILVSEDIS
+2315 DMEELILVNEDLL

-2333 VKLNLNNLELSKELN
+2333 VKVNLNNLELSKELN
-2348 GDIITKDTY
+2348 GNIITKDTY
-2357 QTADEMLNHIK
+2357 QTADEMLNDIK

-2390 LKEEEIEMINENLEH
+2390 LKDEEKEN
-2405 LNNSISFNG
+2405 
-2414 YTFTELHKFS
+2414 
-2424 EEEGTL
+2424 
-2430 KNISN
+2430 
-2435 LYTYKDSLDIQYD
+2435 
-2448 EFYNMTKSTY
+2448 
-2458 DLFYCS
+2458 DL
-2464 QTNNIYL
+2464 
-2471 PTIHGFMKVINERVN
+2471 
-2486 EIDLSEAAKETLKQH
+2486 
-2501 NYLDKNISS
+2501 
-2510 NDMNTA
+2510 NTA

>member
-66 DGKELYDI
+66 DDKELYDI

-86 KYDLKYEDKIIKQAK
+86 KYDLKYEDQIIKQAK

-125 DEFSDDFISRFAI
+125 DEFSDEFMYRFAI

-157 DDREDVF
+157 DEREDVF
-164 DKFNNNISKDDFTN
+164 DKFNNNISKDNFTN

-213 RGIQGIPDE
+213 RSIQGIPDE
-222 RRGRND
+222 RRGRNN

-261 PGVQQSLGKGKG
+261 HGVQQSLGEGKG
-273 DLTKDNGG
+273 DLTEDNGG

-324 FNEDSYLVGIDE
+324 FNEDSYLVGVDE
-336 KFIPLSQEDYQ
+336 SFIPLSKEDYQ
-347 VFNKDFNFTL
+347 IFNKDFNFTL

-373 CQNLYQEEK
+373 CHNLYQEEK

-390 KFTNIYNLSDYYV
+390 KFTNIYNLIDYYV

-416 SEFSENYTGKIMT
+416 SEFSENYIGKIIT

-434 KIINQDEKA
+434 KIINLDEKT

-461 EIVSSGRVD
+461 QIVSSGRVD
-470 IGGGVRINKDFY
+470 IGGGVRINKEFY

-491 NIEDT
+491 NIEET
-496 LNNVLEG
+496 LNNVIEG
-503 ENITLDANVKPGI
+503 QNIALDTDVKSGTDRI
-516 DKLLDNNEIQED
+516 LDVNEKEDD
-528 IAIKVGYDFIII
+528 IAVKVGYDFIII

-552 TESKIFVNDKEYT
+552 TESKVSVNDKEYT

-593 DYILLDNENLI
+593 DYIVLDNENLI
-604 GKTFEKDGKNYEIKS
+604 GKTFEKDGKKYEIRS
-619 IEDDKI
+619 IENDKI

-641 GGMNIIAYISDYQ
+641 GGMNIITPISDYQ
-654 DEIDSLKSELSKKIK
+654 NEIDSLKSELSQEIK

-677 VESKEEDINED
+677 VESKEEDINKD
-688 NAKDFKTDKIFNSES
+688 NAKDFQTDKIFNSES

-713 ILCIDTLK
+713 ILCIDTLN
-721 KLKKEKRLANREEQ
+721 KLKKEKRYASREEQ
-735 DILSKYVGWGGL
+735 EILSKYVGWGGL

-771 SSEYESAYRT
+771 SNEYESAYRT

-789 EDTINFM
+789 EDTIKFM
-796 YKVLNKLGFKGGRIL
+796 YKALDKLGFKGGSIL

-831 STLTGVEIDK
+831 STLTGVEIDR

-854 IISNTGFESS
+854 NISNTGFESS
-864 NIKDSSMDLVIGN
+864 NIKDNSMDLVIGN

-930 RLSYTK
+930 RLTYTK

-981 WDECSYGNVI
+981 LDECSYGNVI

-997 NKYFIDNPDNILGHL
+997 NKYFIDNPDNVLGHL
-1012 ITKTD
+1012 ITKKD
-1017 RYGQPTKSVVIN
+1017 RYGQPIKTVVIN
-1029 DGETLGE
+1029 DGETLDE

-1041 LLHVPSDIYQNIET
+1041 ILNVPSDIYQNIET
-1055 KDEIEANDVDIEEAI
+1055 KDEIEANDVDIEEGT

-1081 TFGIVDEEVYYREND
+1081 TFGIVDDEVYYREND

-1134 EIEIKTAQKELYD
+1134 EIEIKAAQKELYD

-1184 DNNEFLGLAD
+1184 DNNDFLGLAD

-1222 NRGEVDLL
+1222 NRGEVDLV
-1230 YMRSLLSK
+1230 YMRNLLSK

-1301 RIGKEINIYS
+1301 RISKEINIYS
-1311 SQLELLKDTLPQ
+1311 SQLELLKDTLPA
-1323 KLTAGDIEVQIGSR
+1323 KLTAGDIEVQVGSR

-1795 INVWNTS
+1795 INVWHTS

-1915 SDKFNIYDEIKSN
+1915 SDKLNIYDEIKSN

-1960 DGRVRILIGST
+1960 DGKVRILIGST

-2147 ETEYIDKR
+2147 ETEYTDKR

-2227 NKLPDLVKNE
+2227 NKLPDIVKNE

-2298 TYLRKEDMIKEN
+2298 TYLRKEDMIQEN

-2315 DMEELILVSEDIS
+2315 DMEELILVSEDVS
-2328 EGKLK
+2328 EGKIK
-2333 VKLNLNNLELSKELN
+2333 VKVNLNNLELSKELN
-2348 GDIITKDTY
+2348 GDIITKETY
-2357 QTADEMLNHIK
+2357 QTADEMLNDIRD
-2368 EKLNKDA
+2368 KLNKEA
-2375 LSDISEVEN
+2375 LSNISEVEN
-2384 KSEVNF
+2384 KSQVNF
-2390 LKEEEIEMINENLEH
+2390 LKDEEKENDLNIE
-2405 LNNSISFNG
+2405 
-2414 YTFTELHKFS
+2414 T
-2424 EEEGTL
+2424 
-2430 KNISN
+2430 
-2435 LYTYKDSLDIQYD
+2435 D
-2448 EFYNMTKSTY
+2448 
-2458 DLFYCS
+2458 
-2464 QTNNIYL
+2464 
-2471 PTIHGFMKVINERVN
+2471 
-2486 EIDLSEAAKETLKQH
+2486 
-2501 NYLDKNISS
+2501 
-2510 NDMNTA
+2510 
-2516 TYDID
+2516 DID
-2521 FERE
+2521 FVRE